1 MISSCWY
8 SPATSYLVT
17 ASSHLTLQRI
27 NDLDYT
33 LDPSLLIWWLSNH
46 MKGSRWTLRQ
56 PQKEAGYALLV
67 AISYRLRDIIF
78 STDQGWL
85 LYTASSCLFGVYFYP
100 SSSLN
105 HLVLWSYTVY
115 MNNTWGIIQMNWKG
129 GSMNSSPSNS
139 PVLKFTILLVLKHN
153 QDKVLDVWKLC
164 DCKILLICDIA

>member
-46 MKGSRWTLRQ
+46 MKGSPEPFNSHKKKQAMHYWWPFPTDLETLFSPLIKGDCCTQ
-56 PQKEAGYALLV
+56 LHLV
-67 AISYRLRDIIF
+67 
-78 STDQGWL
+78 
-85 LYTASSCLFGVYFYP
+85 CLEFI
-100 SSSLN
+100 SLN
-105 HLVLWSYTVY
+105 TLVSWSYTVY

-139 PVLKFTILLVLKHN
+139 PVLKFTVLLVLKHN

-164 DCKILLICDIA
+164 DCKILLICDIV

>member
-33 LDPSLLIWWLSNH
+33 PDPSLLIWWLSNH
-46 MKGSRWTLRQ
+46 MKGSPEPFNSHKKKQAMHYWWPFPTDLETLFSPLIKGDCCTQ
-56 PQKEAGYALLV
+56 LHLV
-67 AISYRLRDIIF
+67 
-78 STDQGWL
+78 
-85 LYTASSCLFGVYFYP
+85 CLEFI
-100 SSSLN
+100 SLN
-105 HLVLWSYTVY
+105 TLVSWSYTVY

-153 QDKVLDVWKLC
+153 QDQVLDVWKLC
-164 DCKILLICDIA
+164 DCKILLICDIV